1 MSFATDVKVKIK
13 STTIFTKA
21 VYKLS
26 TTEPICHH
34 LHFSMGLKGVRK
46 RNKFYRVKR
55 RKTTVSNQVSILF
68 TWDFWKQGDIIVLLL
83 QPAALGYLQKGKLMA
98 WGYIKRGTL
107 ALCSGW
113 RVVFVASCY
122 LEQVGINRSAFLL
135 SKYPS
140 HKGPCVE

>member
-1 MSFATDVKVKIK
+1 MGSPFCLRVFSGLGLSFATDVKVKIK
-13 STTIFTKA
+13 FTTTFTKA

-55 RKTTVSNQVSILF
+55 RKTTVSGQVSILF
-68 TWDFWKQGDIIVLLL
+68 TWDFWKQGDVIVLLL

-107 ALCSGW
+107 AQC
-113 RVVFVASCY
+113 
-122 LEQVGINRSAFLL
+122 
-135 SKYPS
+135 
-140 HKGPCVE
+140 